1 MAIDY
6 DEPAHRWRSNA
17 KHFWPNALWPRLGL
31 PVWGC
36 TRLRVCVLW
45 LRLWLN
51 WDIGQLPRI
60 AATDTRQWGE
70 GGGGELAEM
79 RGTLATD
86 NFRCTQIGNWS
97 SSAEQQSCNS
107 AADYLGPVPAN
118 ALANVINT
126 NIIIFG

>member
-17 KHFWPNALWPRLGL
+17 KHFWPNALWPQLGL

-36 TRLRVCVLW
+36 ASLRVCVCAVAEAVA
-45 LRLWLN
+45 
-51 WDIGQLPRI
+51 QLGYWP
-60 AATDTRQWGE
+60 AATHCRYRYPPVWWGV
-70 GGGGELAEM
+70 GGELAEM

-97 SSAEQQSCNS
+97 SSATVVQQCSRLSGPS
-107 AADYLGPVPAN
+107 AGHR
-118 ALANVINT
+118 LANVINT